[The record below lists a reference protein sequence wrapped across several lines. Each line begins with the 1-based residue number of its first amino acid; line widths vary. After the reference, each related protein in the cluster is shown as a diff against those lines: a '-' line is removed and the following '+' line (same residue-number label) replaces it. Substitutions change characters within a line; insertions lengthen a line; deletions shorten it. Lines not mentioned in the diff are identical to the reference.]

1 MSETKVNALLAT
13 ILFAAFML
21 GAAVGWGGRG
31 NEPHTAARC
40 RAMSEPLRALLDVL
54 VFCLVLA
61 PTVVV
66 GLRGAP

>member
-1 MSETKVNALLAT
+1 MSEAKVNALLAT

-40 RAMSEPLRALLDVL
+40 RANGHVEFIATGDHVL
-54 VFCLVLA
+54 VRCA
-61 PTVVV
+61 P
-66 GLRGAP
+66 